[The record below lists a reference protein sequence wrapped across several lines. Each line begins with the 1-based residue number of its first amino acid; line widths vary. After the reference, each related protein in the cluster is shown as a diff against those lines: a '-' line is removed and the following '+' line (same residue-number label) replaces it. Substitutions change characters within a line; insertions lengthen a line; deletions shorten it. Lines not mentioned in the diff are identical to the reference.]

1 MGEKKKERRMLTK
14 RYFFFVL
21 PFPRQIFFFFSWIQ
35 ALGLGRLPFASVPN
49 TRLANLHC
57 WTYSIRHYNL
67 FGQSLGQ
74 STVLPEI
81 RCF

>member
-14 RYFFFVL
+14 RFFFC
-21 PFPRQIFFFFSWIQ
+21 FTFYQDEFFFFSWIQ

-49 TRLANLHC
+49 TRLANLYC
-57 WTYSIRHYNL
+57 WTYSIRLYNL
-67 FGQSLGQ
+67 FGQSIGQ
-74 STVLPEI
+74 STVLSEI